1 MAVNLGINI
10 QRSPN
15 RINQQLREAGVGGKY
30 PKLLLDFADN
40 YYLASGGSKTL
51 ANAVTHA
58 RAGNATMTDGYGAE
72 LVTNGD
78 FSDGITGWSTDGNP
92 TVSRGVVTIPIDN
105 ATTEYIE
112 QTLST
117 VSGKTYIVSYDY
129 IDADATGRGI
139 RTSAND
145 GTSGNFNGDL
155 AAENISLA
163 NSNGNV
169 ELVFTATSSNSTVRI
184 ICNNATNGAFVS
196 IDNVSVREMPVIKWA
211 PHNLLT
217 YSEDFSNAA
226 WNKSGFSVNADQTTA
241 PNGAQ
246 TADEI
251 TTTGTSGSVQ
261 NATSLSASV
270 SHTIVC
276 YAKYIDNPWIRIAR
290 ESSAVNAAWFN
301 IQTGVA
307 GSVTDAADSSSITDV
322 GNGWYRLELVM
333 AAPTPSSQINFVSL
347 SNSDNSTSMTS
358 GKSAYIWGFHL
369 YRSDLGGM
377 VDNPERGDSYVPTT
391 SSAVYLPRVGHHVY
405 NGSAW
410 VNEGVLAESESRTN
424 LVSYSDFSSG
434 FSVNGIALTANEAV
448 SPDGTENAAEIAEST
463 DPSAHYAF
471 DELTLTASTD
481 YTMSVYVKQGS
492 GSRSAILRTM
502 QQGGTT
508 YVIFD
513 FSSETITETGSAASN
528 ATSQSVGNGWYR
540 IAFTY
545 TQSGSTDGG
554 FIVGLSN
561 STTPSTS
568 LPSYTGDGSSS
579 IYFYGAQFEQAS
591 TPSSLIPTSG
601 STVTR
606 AAETFTIPSANLPWP
621 TPQYIGSELVT
632 NGTFDTDSDWIEHAT
647 WNISGGVATHS
658 ATNGGGL
665 SQAWTPTAGSVYE
678 ITFTITGATSGNA
691 YYAFSS
697 ASGLVANQII
707 GTIRTTNGTYKEYI
721 VADATTVYHGV
732 WGTSTFDGSVDN
744 ISVREINPL
753 AVSIGMEGRMTYA
766 DEDAGGTAF
775 FYRWQED
782 ANYIIRTSLDTNLG
796 RSGRISFQQ
805 VESGTFDIAN
815 ADDDILSPD
824 VLVPFNIASR
834 HGSTFINGAIDGVA
848 LTANTTPTALP
859 DLSSTDLNLAYDYM
873 GTISEFRVWDKD
885 LGDAGLV
892 EATEPSLEPS
902 LSLTFEG
909 VGTNSFVVN
918 DWSE

>member
-58 RAGNATMTDGYGAE
+58 RAGNATMTDGYGPE
-72 LVTNGD
+72 LVTNGGFD
-78 FSDGITGWSTDGNP
+78 SDSDWTLGTGWSIADGKAQSSAI
-92 TVSRGVVTIPIDN
+92 TYQTIS
-105 ATTEYIE
+105 
-112 QTLST
+112 QSLSNT
-117 VSGKTYIVSYDY
+117 AGIYEVRVQASGNTNS
-129 IDADATGRGI
+129 
-139 RTSAND
+139 D
-145 GTSGNFNGDL
+145 GTLVVDLDGDQYLTGYGDDANGTFVAYLEATADSTIAFGASTRATARFNG
-155 AAENISLA
+155 
-163 NSNGNV
+163 
-169 ELVFTATSSNSTVRI
+169 
-184 ICNNATNGAFVS
+184 S

-211 PHNLLT
+211 PHNLSP
-217 YSEDFSNAA
+217 YSEQFDQWTQDDVTVSSNSITAPD
-226 WNKSGFSVNADQTTA
+226 GTTTA
-241 PNGAQ
+241 DKIVEDSDNSNHFVSKNV
-246 TADEI
+246 
-251 TTTGTSGSVQ
+251 GTV
-261 NATSLSASV
+261 
-270 SHTIVC
+270 
-276 YAKYIDNPWIRIAR
+276 
-290 ESSAVNAAWFN
+290 
-301 IQTGVA
+301 VA
-307 GSVTDAADSSSITDV
+307 GSIYTSSVFAKAGEVSILQASHSFLANTYANFDLSSGTVTAKSSSVTATITDV
-322 GNGWYRLELVM
+322 GDGWYLCE
-333 AAPTPSSQINFVSL
+333 AQSPY
-347 SNSDNSTSMTS
+347 TS
-358 GKSAYIWGFHL
+358 GGTAVNAWMLQESGTAARGAAYQGDGSSGLYLWGAHF

-377 VDNPERGDSYVPTT
+377 GDNPERGDSYVPTT
-391 SSAVYLPRVGHHVY
+391 SSAKYLPRIGHHVY

-424 LVSYSDFSSG
+424 
-434 FSVNGIALTANEAV
+434 ALTYSNELTNAAWIKNVTVTEVDDKYGFTLFELSQTGTGSFTNISQNGPTVADDGYVTLSAYVKAGASPQTAIRIQETANTQRCTQPINWSNGVPSFDTVNFTTDLQLQERSIQDVGDGLYRVAIV
-448 SPDGTENAAEIAEST
+448 AQNTTGSSIGTTCFYYNQWNGSSDSPDSYVGAMQAE
-463 DPSAHYAF
+463 
-471 DELTLTASTD
+471 L
-481 YTMSVYVKQGS
+481 G
-492 GSRSAILRTM
+492 
-502 QQGGTT
+502 
-508 YVIFD
+508 
-513 FSSETITETGSAASN
+513 
-528 ATSQSVGNGWYR
+528 
-540 IAFTY
+540 
-545 TQSGSTDGG
+545 
-554 FIVGLSN
+554 
-561 STTPSTS
+561 
-568 LPSYTGDGSSS
+568 
-579 IYFYGAQFEQAS
+579 S
-591 TPSSLIPTSG
+591 TPSSYIPTSG
-601 STVTR
+601 SSVTR

-766 DEDAGGTAF
+766 DIDAF
-775 FYRWQED
+775 DKPKMFRWYD
-782 ANYIIRTSLDTNLG
+782 SATDRIFHSLDTNN
-796 RSGRISFQQ
+796 
-805 VESGTFDIAN
+805 GTGEPKFVQEANNIFDAVQGN
-815 ADDDILSPD
+815 GSEYAPD
-824 VLVPFNIASR
+824 VFVPFNMAAR
-834 HGSTFINGAIDGVA
+834 HGSTFINGAVDGVA
-848 LTANTTPTALP
+848 LTADTTPTALP
-859 DLSSTDLNLAYDYM
+859 DLSSTDLDLAYEYM
-873 GTISEFRVWDKD
+873 GTLSSFRVWDRD
-885 LGDAGLV
+885 ITDAGLV